1 MPYLI
6 VNKKKKNTRNLLIPK
21 KEDTNDKL
29 LVAIIGM

>member
-6 VNKKKKNTRNLLIPK
+6 VNKKNTRNLLIPK